1 MKFQALVVALLVTPA
16 GSLLAQHQPP
26 HPLPHPA
33 GGPHPHS
40 CAEMHAK
47 HAEHAKQAG
56 HAQPAHHGFGKF
68 EIRFDQQGEQS
79 TGVLSISCTN
89 DKLTPTL
96 EMHGQTM
103 ALEFVK
109 FEDMA
114 VTLSGG
120 PELTLTLSFKNADEV
135 AGKWVFSGNSGSFTG
150 ARQK

>member
-1 MKFQALVVALLVTPA
+1 MRFPALLVALLMTHA
-16 GSLLAQHQPP
+16 GSLPAQHTPP
-26 HPLPHPA
+26 HPLPHPP
-33 GGPHPHS
+33 GPHPVS
-40 CAEMHAK
+40 CAEIHAK
-47 HAEHAKQAG
+47 HAEHAKQNG
-56 HAQPAHHGFGKF
+56 HTREAHHGFGKF
-68 EIRFDQQGEQS
+68 EIRFDQQGEPS

-120 PELTLTLSFKNADEV
+120 PELTLTLSFKNSDEV

-150 ARQK
+150 VRQK

>member
-1 MKFQALVVALLVTPA
+1 MKFQALVVALLVSHA
-16 GSLLAQHQPP
+16 GSLPAQHKPP
-26 HPLPHPA
+26 HPLPHPP

-40 CAEMHAK
+40 CAAMLAK
-47 HAEHAKQAG
+47 HAQ
-56 HAQPAHHGFGKF
+56 HGLGKF
-68 EIRFDQQGEQS
+68 EIRFDQRGLES
-79 TGVLSISCTN
+79 TGVLSIRCTD
-89 DKLTPTL
+89 DKLTPTV
-96 EMHGQTM
+96 EIHGQNM

-120 PELTLTLSFKNADEV
+120 PELTLTLSFKSADEI

>member
-1 MKFQALVVALLVTPA
+1 MKFQALVVALLLTPA
-16 GSLLAQHQPP
+16 GSLLAQHKPP
-26 HPLPHPA
+26 HPLPHPP

-40 CAEMHAK
+40 CAEMLAR
-47 HAEHAKQAG
+47 HAEHARQAG
-56 HAQPAHHGFGKF
+56 HTLQAQHGLGKF
-68 EIRFDQQGEQS
+68 EIRFDQQGQPS

-89 DKLTPTL
+89 DKLTPSL
-96 EMHGQTM
+96 EMHGQTT

-120 PELTLTLSFKNADEV
+120 PELTLTLSFKSADEI

>member
-1 MKFQALVVALLVTPA
+1 MKFQALVVALLVSHA
-16 GSLLAQHQPP
+16 GSLPAQHKPP

-33 GGPHPHS
+33 GPHPVS

-56 HAQPAHHGFGKF
+56 HALHAQHGLGKF
-68 EIRFDQQGEQS
+68 EIRFDQQGLES

-89 DKLTPTL
+89 DKLTPTV
-96 EMHGQTM
+96 EIHGQTM

-120 PELTLTLSFKNADEV
+120 PELTLTLSFKSADEI
-135 AGKWVFSGNSGSFTG
+135 AGKWLFSGNSGSFTG